1 MGGHSKRGMEKI
13 PTSQALGIYS
23 GFLTPI
29 KTIGHR
35 NRASFGMTSECIF
48 PQSVQPRPLFAAA
61 LQFLQPLYSNHDFCS
76 MTREEDSTM
85 GEVTNEQ
92 VKLMLQ
98 LYELRREEKLR
109 KARAWFFSNFFATSL
124 EDMMKN
130 FPMDSEMNANIR
142 MVTSYWEM
150 VASIVNRGL
159 IDEEL
164 FFENS
169 GEQWVVWERVQPVA
183 QEWRKVMK
191 NPHIF
196 KNLEEHCKRL
206 DAWRE
211 KKAPGSTETMRERMR
226 QMMPKQAQAKSGG

>member
-1 MGGHSKRGMEKI
+1 
-13 PTSQALGIYS
+13 
-23 GFLTPI
+23 
-29 KTIGHR
+29 
-35 NRASFGMTSECIF
+35 
-48 PQSVQPRPLFAAA
+48 
-61 LQFLQPLYSNHDFCS
+61 
-76 MTREEDSTM
+76 M

-109 KARAWFFSNFFATSL
+109 KARAWFFSNFFATTL
-124 EDMMKN
+124 EDMMKQ

-159 IDEEL
+159 IDEDL

-169 GEQWVVWERVQPVA
+169 GEQWVVWERVKPVA
-183 QEWRKVMK
+183 AQWRQAMK

-196 KNLEEHCKRL
+196 GNMEEHCKRM

-211 KKAPGSTETMRERMR
+211 KKAPGSTETMRERMK